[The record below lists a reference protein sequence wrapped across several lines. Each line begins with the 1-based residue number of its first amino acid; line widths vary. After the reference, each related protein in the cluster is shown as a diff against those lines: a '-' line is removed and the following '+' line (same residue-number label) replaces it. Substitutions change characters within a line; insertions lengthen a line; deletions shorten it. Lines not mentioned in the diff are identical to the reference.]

1 MKKMTKLLFFVPIVC
16 IFVFFS
22 GCGVY
27 EKIDLKKAHQEIMN
41 LRKQSVDIL
50 KIKETIE
57 EDSYFGILEDVELDT
72 LSSLKINKEY
82 IAKTNQQM
90 EYIFRIEKRN
100 GVNTIPLTSYI
111 IVKYAEDK
119 KELLENQIDTY
130 YQSLLK
136 EYSEKDNMND
146 EIKNHLKNVMKKE
159 YEGYLVYILS
169 YNNDEVWE
177 KIKKSSHPLLYEN
190 IKELSLD
197 EFASQ
202 VSIEKKDITEYQGF
216 VTSKDSSA
224 NLYFIVK
231 PKNGKAETVK
241 KQLDQYM
248 ENLEKKWSTYLPE
261 QYQLVKNRMK
271 TEIGSYF
278 IYIISSDNEKVL
290 NTIKNSVVKKD

>member
-1 MKKMTKLLFFVPIVC
+1 MNKTTKFLFWVPIVC

-27 EKIDLKKAHQEIMN
+27 EKIDLKKAQQEILS
-41 LRKQSVDIL
+41 LRKENVDLL

-57 EDSYFGILEDVELDT
+57 EESYFGILEDVELDT
-72 LSSLKINKEY
+72 LDSLNINKEY

-100 GVNTIPLTSYI
+100 DVNTVPLTSYM

-119 KELLENQIDTY
+119 KELLEKQIDAY
-130 YQSLLK
+130 YQSLLE
-136 EYSEKDNMND
+136 EYTEKGNSTAEM
-146 EIKNHLKNVMKKE
+146 KKHLKSVMKKE
-159 YEGYLVYILS
+159 YDKYLIYILS

-177 KIKKSSHPLLYEN
+177 KIKKSSHPLIYEN
-190 IKELSLD
+190 IEELSLD
-197 EFASQ
+197 EFISK

-216 VTSKDSSA
+216 SSSKNSSA

-231 PKNGKAETVK
+231 PKNGKVESVK
-241 KQLDQYM
+241 KQIDQYM
-248 ENLEKKWSTYLPE
+248 KNLEKKWSTYLPE
-261 QYQLVKNRMK
+261 QYQLVKNRME

-278 IYIISSDNEKVL
+278 IYIISSDNEKIL
-290 NTIKNSVVKKD
+290 NSIKNAVVKKD